1 MIFRK
6 PLLLI
11 AFLLLSTSVFAQT
24 GFYLLGNKKRSRIR
38 FELVNNLPV
47 VQVEINGAPLSFILD
62 TGVKASVLFS
72 LEAVDSI
79 QLNNSSP
86 VKLRGL
92 GAGDHIEALRSLGN
106 TVKLGNAIDVNHLL
120 FIIFDSNLNF
130 SPRMGIPIHGIL
142 GNDFFENFIV
152 KIDYAREMITL
163 YDPEKYSYRNCRK
176 CEDFSLEF
184 VEDKPYLK
192 LMTFSDGVQKEINLL
207 VDSGSSDVLW
217 LFDEEDFIKESPRNY
232 FQDFLGL
239 GLGGD
244 IFGKRTRIPELRV
257 GSFLLEHVNTSFPE
271 ETAVTRARLFEER
284 DGSIGGGFL
293 RRFTVIFDYS
303 GKRVRFKKNNYFDK
317 PFHYDMSGLIIEH
330 EGVELIKSEKQT
342 VVSIDPTNLSQGN
355 TRHRLPITTELEFS
369 LVPQYIVVH
378 VREGSA
384 AAEAGIRKGDKVLT
398 VKGRPSYKYKL
409 YELIELFSND
419 EGKEIKME
427 IERNGMKYKVKFE
440 LESVF

>member
-1 MIFRK
+1 MILRT
-6 PLLLI
+6 PLLFT
-11 AFLLLSTSVFAQT
+11 AFLLISLSVCAQT
-24 GFYLLGNKKRSRIR
+24 GFYLLSNKKKSRIR

-47 VQVEINGAPLSFILD
+47 VQVEINGSPLSFILD

-79 QLNNSSP
+79 QLNNSAP

-92 GAGDHIEALRSLGN
+92 GAEDHIEALRSLGN
-106 TVKLGNAIDVNHLL
+106 TVKIGNAIDVNHLL

-152 KIDYAREMITL
+152 KIDYAREIITI
-163 YDPEKYSYRNCRK
+163 YDPERYSYQNCRK
-176 CEDFSLEF
+176 CENFSLEF

-192 LMTFSDGVQKEINLL
+192 LMTFSDGIQNEITLL
-207 VDSGSSDVLW
+207 VDSGSSDVMW
-217 LFDEEDFIKESPRNY
+217 LFEEANFINDSPKNY
-232 FQDFLGL
+232 FHDFLGL

-244 IFGKRTRIPELRV
+244 IYGKRTRIPELRV
-257 GSFLLEHVNTSFPE
+257 GNFILENVNTSFPE
-271 ETAVTRARLFEER
+271 EKAITRARLFEDR
-284 DGSIGGGFL
+284 DGSIGGGLL
-293 RRFTVIFDYS
+293 RRFTVIFDYG
-303 GKRVRFKKNNYFDK
+303 GKRIRFKKNNYFDK
-317 PFHYDMSGLIIEH
+317 PFHYDMSGIIIEH
-330 EGVELIKSEKQT
+330 DGVELIKSEKQT

-355 TRHRLPITTELEFS
+355 TRHSLPLTAELEFS

-378 VREGSA
+378 VREGSSA
-384 AAEAGIRKGDKVLT
+384 AVAGIQKGDKVLT

-409 YELIELFSND
+409 YELIELFSNE
-419 EGKEIKME
+419 EGNEIKME
-427 IERNGMKYKVKFE
+427 IERNGIKLKVKFE